1 MSEEYGNTRDRPDG
15 SLPSVAGIEKLPGQ
29 SRRPAALGGSG
40 RCQGVHLRADVLQ
53 EAGAGVAEW
62 WDCLRGRP
70 TGKAFRL

>member
-53 EAGAGVAEW
+53 EAGAG
-62 WDCLRGRP
+62 L
-70 TGKAFRL
+70 L